1 MSHSD
6 SILFVNQD
14 YHPDLVSAGQRLT
27 DLAEYL
33 AEDGFDVKV
42 LCGRGGYEGESAE
55 APLKETR
62 NGVQIRRFRTP
73 NFGRSSSLGRITDY
87 GAFFLQAFG
96 HVLASSSPDFVITL
110 TTPPLVNIIGLAA
123 SVLQGQKYGIWSMDL
138 HPDGEKALGM
148 LSEGSLLTCSLDA
161 LNDAAHKR
169 ADFVV
174 ALGRRMA
181 QQIREKGASRDN
193 VTVLPMWTK
202 GMHEV
207 PDGENPLLDDFDLK
221 DKFVVLYAGNA
232 GLFHQ
237 FEEICDCMAH
247 FKNHEDIYF
256 LFVGGGPRKDEI
268 VSFAEREEIGNFE
281 YRDYAPR
288 ADLKYILSLA
298 DVHLLSLR
306 PEMVGLAV
314 PSKLYDSMMSARP
327 VMMVGPEGS
336 EAAITIEQGN
346 FGFVIDPSNQ
356 SREAVTEG
364 LVDSIISLYR
374 QPELRREMGRR
385 GSQLYSRQ
393 YAREVVCEKW
403 SRFLRQELE
412 R

>member
-1 MSHSD
+1 MSHSV
-6 SILFVNQD
+6 LFINQD

-42 LCGRGGYEGESAE
+42 LCGRGGYEGESEE
-55 APLKETR
+55 APLKEIR

-73 NFGRSSSLGRITDY
+73 NFGRSSSLGRVTDY

-96 HVLASSSPDFVITL
+96 HVLTSSPPDFVITL
-110 TTPPLVNIIGLAA
+110 TTPPLVNLIGLGAY
-123 SVLQGQKYGIWSMDL
+123 VLQGQRYGIWSMDL

-148 LSEGSLLTCSLDA
+148 LTEGSLPARALDA

-181 QQIREKGASRDN
+181 QRIRKKGVSDDN

-202 GMHEV
+202 GMNEI
-207 PDGENPLLDDFDLK
+207 PDKENPLLNDFDLG

-237 FEEICDCMAH
+237 FGGICDCIRH
-247 FKNHEDIYF
+247 FKNHGDIYF
-256 LFVGGGPRKDEI
+256 LFVGGGPRK
-268 VSFAEREEIGNFE
+268 EEILSFVEKEEVGNFE
-281 YRDYAPR
+281 YRNYVPR
-288 ADLKYILSLA
+288 DELKYILSIA

-306 PEMVGLAV
+306 PEIAGVAV

-327 VMMVGPEGS
+327 VVMVGPEGS
-336 EAAITIEQGN
+336 ESAMTIEQGN
-346 FGFVIDPSNQ
+346 FGFVIDPSDQ

-364 LVDSIISLYR
+364 LVDSIMSLYR

-385 GSQLYSRQ
+385 ASQLYGRQ

-403 SRFLRQELE
+403 SRFLCQEL
-412 R
+412 